1 ERDRAR
7 RRAADR
13 YARGL
18 SPRAPALPRSQR
30 GAYPDRAPAG
40 SAACG
45 GGDRASRRF
54 RPIRPARRRAR
65 HARRP
70 DPIHPGGG
78 RPRCALRREPVLLPW
93 RHRRVRGRRR
103 DARVCGTHARR
114 GSRARLRTRCAATC
128 SRRARRRF
136 CACTR
141 PRARR
146 VRRDD
151 HLCRQPAGCDADAPA
166 RGLRTVRTGLR
177 HRSCDQRAVHRR
189 RCTPSRH
196 PEALR
201 MASVRL
207 DLSLPLRA
215 FDLELALEAGP
226 ETVALVGPSGAGKTS
241 VLRAIA
247 GLARPARGTI
257 SCGDEIWFDAD
268 RRIDRRPEE
277 RSVGFVFQEYALF
290 PHLNVEQN
298 VTFGGARAD
307 RLLWRL
313 HIEHLAKAKP
323 SELSGG
329 ERQRVALARAL
340 ARGPKVLLL
349 DEPMAALDPHT
360 RGKVR
365 AELHD
370 LLRELAL
377 PALLVTHDFEDAAA
391 LAD

>member
-1 ERDRAR
+1 
-7 RRAADR
+7 
-13 YARGL
+13 
-18 SPRAPALPRSQR
+18 
-30 GAYPDRAPAG
+30 
-40 SAACG
+40 
-45 GGDRASRRF
+45 
-54 RPIRPARRRAR
+54 
-65 HARRP
+65 
-70 DPIHPGGG
+70 
-78 RPRCALRREPVLLPW
+78 
-93 RHRRVRGRRR
+93 
-103 DARVCGTHARR
+103 
-114 GSRARLRTRCAATC
+114 
-128 SRRARRRF
+128 
-136 CACTR
+136 
-141 PRARR
+141 
-146 VRRDD
+146 
-151 HLCRQPAGCDADAPA
+151 
-166 RGLRTVRTGLR
+166 
-177 HRSCDQRAVHRR
+177 
-189 RCTPSRH
+189 
-196 PEALR
+196 
-201 MASVRL
+201 MASLRL

-247 GLARPARGTI
+247 GLVRPARGTI

-268 RRIDRRPEE
+268 RRVDRRPEE

-298 VTFGGARAD
+298 VAFGGVRPD

-340 ARGPKVLLL
+340 ARGPRVLLL

-391 LAD
+391 LADRVGVLVEGRLRQLGAPAELLGAPADPFVAEFAGANVLDGVAESGPDGLTRFHLDGDRIVYSTDEARGRAALVVYPWDVSLARRAPEDSALNHLEGEIVSLVQVGNRVRVRLPFLTAEITTASADRLALRPREVVVASFKATQARLLPAD

>member
-1 ERDRAR
+1 
-7 RRAADR
+7 
-13 YARGL
+13 
-18 SPRAPALPRSQR
+18 
-30 GAYPDRAPAG
+30 
-40 SAACG
+40 
-45 GGDRASRRF
+45 
-54 RPIRPARRRAR
+54 
-65 HARRP
+65 
-70 DPIHPGGG
+70 
-78 RPRCALRREPVLLPW
+78 
-93 RHRRVRGRRR
+93 
-103 DARVCGTHARR
+103 
-114 GSRARLRTRCAATC
+114 
-128 SRRARRRF
+128 
-136 CACTR
+136 
-141 PRARR
+141 
-146 VRRDD
+146 
-151 HLCRQPAGCDADAPA
+151 
-166 RGLRTVRTGLR
+166 
-177 HRSCDQRAVHRR
+177 
-189 RCTPSRH
+189 
-196 PEALR
+196 
-201 MASVRL
+201 MASLRL

-247 GLARPARGTI
+247 GLVRPARGTI

-268 RRIDRRPEE
+268 RRVDRRPEE

-298 VTFGGARAD
+298 VAFGGVRPD

-329 ERQRVALARAL
+329 ERQRVAVARAL
-340 ARGPKVLLL
+340 AREPRVLLL

-391 LAD
+391 LADRVGVLVEGRLRQLGAPAELLGAPADPFVAEFAGANVLDGVAESGPDGLTRFHLDGDRIVYSTDEARGRAALVVYPWDVSLARRAPEDSALNHLEGEIVSLVQVGNRVRVRLPFLTAEITTASADRLALRPREVVVASFKATQARLLPAD

>member
-1 ERDRAR
+1 
-7 RRAADR
+7 
-13 YARGL
+13 
-18 SPRAPALPRSQR
+18 
-30 GAYPDRAPAG
+30 
-40 SAACG
+40 
-45 GGDRASRRF
+45 
-54 RPIRPARRRAR
+54 
-65 HARRP
+65 
-70 DPIHPGGG
+70 
-78 RPRCALRREPVLLPW
+78 
-93 RHRRVRGRRR
+93 
-103 DARVCGTHARR
+103 
-114 GSRARLRTRCAATC
+114 
-128 SRRARRRF
+128 
-136 CACTR
+136 
-141 PRARR
+141 
-146 VRRDD
+146 
-151 HLCRQPAGCDADAPA
+151 
-166 RGLRTVRTGLR
+166 
-177 HRSCDQRAVHRR
+177 
-189 RCTPSRH
+189 
-196 PEALR
+196 
-201 MASVRL
+201 MASLRL

-257 SCGDEIWFDAD
+257 SCGDEIWYDAD
-268 RRIDRRPEE
+268 RRIHRRPEE

-298 VTFGGARAD
+298 VTFAGARAD
-307 RLLWRL
+307 RLLRRL

-340 ARGPKVLLL
+340 AREPKVLLL

-391 LAD
+391 LADRVGVLVEGRLRQLGAPAELLGSPADPFVAEFAGANVLDGVAESGPDGLTRFHLDRERVVYSTDEARGRAALVLYPWDVSLARKAADDSALNHLTGEIVSLVQVGNRVRVRLPFLTAEITVASAERLALRPGEAVVASFKATQARLLPAD

>member
-1 ERDRAR
+1 
-7 RRAADR
+7 
-13 YARGL
+13 
-18 SPRAPALPRSQR
+18 
-30 GAYPDRAPAG
+30 
-40 SAACG
+40 
-45 GGDRASRRF
+45 
-54 RPIRPARRRAR
+54 
-65 HARRP
+65 
-70 DPIHPGGG
+70 
-78 RPRCALRREPVLLPW
+78 
-93 RHRRVRGRRR
+93 
-103 DARVCGTHARR
+103 
-114 GSRARLRTRCAATC
+114 
-128 SRRARRRF
+128 
-136 CACTR
+136 
-141 PRARR
+141 
-146 VRRDD
+146 
-151 HLCRQPAGCDADAPA
+151 
-166 RGLRTVRTGLR
+166 
-177 HRSCDQRAVHRR
+177 
-189 RCTPSRH
+189 
-196 PEALR
+196 
-201 MASVRL
+201 MASLRI
-207 DLSLPLRA
+207 DISLPLRA

-257 SCGDEIWFDAD
+257 FCGDEIWFDAD

-290 PHLNVEQN
+290 PHLDVEQN
-298 VTFGGARAD
+298 VTFGGARTD

-313 HIEHLAKAKP
+313 RIEHLAKAKP

-340 ARGPKVLLL
+340 AREPKVLLL

-391 LAD
+391 LADRVGVLVEGRLRQLGSPAELLGSPADPFVAEFAGANVLDGIAESGPDGLTRFHLDRERVVYSTDEASGRAALVVYPWDVSLARRAADDSALNHLTGEIVSLVQVGNRVRVRLPFLTAEITAASAERLAFRPGEAVVASFKATQARLLPAD

>member
-1 ERDRAR
+1 
-7 RRAADR
+7 
-13 YARGL
+13 
-18 SPRAPALPRSQR
+18 
-30 GAYPDRAPAG
+30 
-40 SAACG
+40 
-45 GGDRASRRF
+45 
-54 RPIRPARRRAR
+54 
-65 HARRP
+65 
-70 DPIHPGGG
+70 
-78 RPRCALRREPVLLPW
+78 
-93 RHRRVRGRRR
+93 
-103 DARVCGTHARR
+103 
-114 GSRARLRTRCAATC
+114 
-128 SRRARRRF
+128 
-136 CACTR
+136 
-141 PRARR
+141 
-146 VRRDD
+146 
-151 HLCRQPAGCDADAPA
+151 
-166 RGLRTVRTGLR
+166 
-177 HRSCDQRAVHRR
+177 
-189 RCTPSRH
+189 
-196 PEALR
+196 
-201 MASVRL
+201 MASLRL

-268 RRIDRRPEE
+268 RRVDRRPEE

-290 PHLNVEQN
+290 PHLSVEQN
-298 VTFGGARAD
+298 VAFAGARPD

-329 ERQRVALARAL
+329 ERQRVAVARAL
-340 ARGPKVLLL
+340 AREPRVLLL

-391 LAD
+391 LADRVGVLVEGRLRQLGAPAELLGAPADPFVAEFAGANVLDGVAESGPDGLTRFHLDGDRIVYSTDEARGRAALVVYPWDVSLARRAPEDSALNHLEGEIVSLVQVGNRVRVRLPFLTAEITTASADRLALRPREVVVASFKATQARLLPAD